1 MLDIVSLD
9 EIESIK
15 PKKFTEIKKFT
26 CSGKE
31 LEAILIIKDMVEPS
45 KLIAFLNNNVNDP
58 VSMVVNLEYLDIID
72 VSVKKNKPVNS
83 ADKSNLLNQN
93 NSAVDVKDVLTFIQ
107 LKLLEAVGPIA
118 DVILDDVIA
127 DMGELKNSFAPKRIP
142 ELINFVS
149 REIPRDD
156 KRKEFQ
162 KSMMVKLKELKMA

>member
-9 EIESIK
+9 EIEFIK

-31 LEAILIIKDMVEPS
+31 LEAILIIKDMIEHS
-45 KLIAFLNNNVNDP
+45 RLIDFLKKNVNDP
-58 VSMVVNLEYLDIID
+58 VSMIINLEYLAIID
-72 VSVKKNKPVNS
+72 VKLKKAKSVKS
-83 ADKSNLLNQN
+83 DN
-93 NSAVDVKDVLTFIQ
+93 NNDIKQDSTKFDVRDVLAFIQ
-107 LKLLEAVGPIA
+107 LKLLEAIGPIA
-118 DVILDDVIA
+118 DVILDDAIS
-127 DMGELKNSFAPKRIP
+127 DIGESKNSFAPKRIP

-162 KSMMVKLKELKMA
+162 KSMMVKLKELRMA